1 MQKNPCEIPRS
12 NGINILQKAQ
22 QTRNGPNML
31 PCAGS
36 TVRKLLKAE
45 YAQAD
50 VLSRTCARAGKTQA
64 DSSNN
69 VSAALLHW
77 PACFN

>member
-1 MQKNPCEIPRS
+1 MV
-12 NGINILQKAQ
+12 
-22 QTRNGPNML
+22 

-36 TVRKLLKAE
+36 TVKKLLQVE

-50 VLSRTCARAGKTQA
+50 VLSGSCARAGKTQA
-64 DSSNN
+64 DGSNN
-69 VSAALLHW
+69 VSAALLRW

>member
-1 MQKNPCEIPRS
+1 MQNDQCEIPPS
-12 NGINILQKAQ
+12 NGINILQRAH

-31 PCAGS
+31 PCAES
-36 TVRKLLKAE
+36 TARKLLQAE

-50 VLSRTCARAGKTQA
+50 VLSGTCARAGKTQA
-64 DSSNN
+64 DGSNN